1 MADKIVTSTD
11 YWFELGLPLWAE
23 ALPQNIISAREKE
36 FLQAMHSKVE
46 KLFYETKYGDYPER
60 LQSLSNILTELD
72 FLIEDLK

>member
-1 MADKIVTSTD
+1 MTDKLVTSTD
-11 YWFELGLPLWAE
+11 YWFELGLPLWAD

-36 FLQAMHSKVE
+36 FLVAMQAKVE

-60 LQSLSNILTELD
+60 LQSLSNILSELD